1 MALVDED
8 TTGKYDGFLTLAR
21 KACYYRRFSG
31 VTF

>member
-1 MALVDED
+1 MALFDENA
-8 TTGKYDGFLTLAR
+8 TGECDGFLTLAR